1 MAECYRRLWL
11 IHSQGALIVL
21 LWTILVHQLTIY
33 SSGYLFLYQIEQNGG
48 NVFLFGI
55 ALNIVQTIGFL
66 LYPITGLLADIYW
79 TRFKTMY
86 IGLWLQLCGVLLVTI
101 VSFVSQFHPQY
112 LIQWSVWLLLLLPLG
127 VVQFGVGLFASNAVQ
142 FATDQMPTASSNEMS
157 AFVYWYFWA
166 IFMGHGE
173 NSILLLVL
181 TSFTSFD
188 HALEITLLCVCLLQC
203 VCLCSGIVVI
213 WFLRER
219 LINEPAGRNPLKTL
233 VGVLKY
239 AWKHKIPQFRSA
251 FTYGAENPSR
261 LDFAKSRFGG
271 PFTTEEVEDV
281 KTVFRILL
289 VMLGTVGFWFTNET
303 ISTSVHLQKL
313 ANALNITS
321 DKPFQYITSTP
332 FGGSTFVI
340 LTFIPLYQF
349 FFRPY
354 LHRYLPTML
363 KRMFYGLLC
372 SLLAVIVLQIMNIV
386 LSYRI
391 TCNQCTV
398 LITDTCVQNQSD
410 VFQNQSDSSLPIP
423 YQLILLPQ
431 IFNGISFLFVFL
443 TAIEFILAQ
452 APRLM
457 QVCLIGIWYSMQS
470 IKLLTDIIETI
481 PVVDCQ
487 VYLTGIKA
495 VIIIILLPSFIIIA
509 IKYKRREREEHTN
522 INTQN
527 VIEETFFRRLQ
538 REELDN
544 FVLENISVDIE
555 DNNKYGTVKL

>member
-1 MAECYRRLWL
+1 M
-11 IHSQGALIVL
+11 
-21 LWTILVHQLTIY
+21 
-33 SSGYLFLYQIEQNGG
+33 
-48 NVFLFGI
+48 
-55 ALNIVQTIGFL
+55 
-66 LYPITGLLADIYW
+66 
-79 TRFKTMY
+79 
-86 IGLWLQLCGVLLVTI
+86 
-101 VSFVSQFHPQY
+101 
-112 LIQWSVWLLLLLPLG
+112 LLPLG

-166 IFMGHGE
+166 IFIGHGE

-181 TSFTSFD
+181 TIFTSFD
-188 HALEITLLCVCLLQC
+188 RALEITLLCVCLLQC
-203 VCLCSGIVVI
+203 VCLCLGIVVI

-261 LDFAKSRFGG
+261 LDFAKNRFGG

-281 KTVFRILL
+281 KTLFRILF
-289 VMLGTVGFWFTNET
+289 VMLGTVGFWFTDET
-303 ISTSVHLQKL
+303 ISTSVHLQKF
-313 ANALNITS
+313 ANALNITL
-321 DKPFQYITSTP
+321 DKPFQFITTTR

-349 FFRPY
+349 FLRRYF
-354 LHRYLPTML
+354 HRYLPTML

-372 SLLAVIVLQIMNIV
+372 SLLALIVLQITDIV

-391 TCNQCTV
+391 GCNQCTV

-410 VFQNQSDSSLPIP
+410 VFQNQSNSSLPIP

-457 QVCLIGIWYSMQS
+457 QGCLIGIWYSMQS
-470 IKLLTDIIETI
+470 IKLLTGIIETI
-481 PVVDCQ
+481 PIVDCQ

-495 VIIIILLPSFIIIA
+495 VIITILLPSFITIA

-522 INTQN
+522 VNTQN
-527 VIEETFFRRLQ
+527 VIEENYLRRLQ
-538 REELDN
+538 RAEELDN
-544 FVLENISVDIE
+544 CVIENISVHIKD
-555 DNNKYGTVKL
+555 KYGTVTL